1 MLSGWAG
8 QLLPGSPL
16 LCSSEPAVK
25 CEEHR
30 SGQAANG
37 QYLLFELH
45 AEGSGLDIIQ
55 AGFVE
60 SLICSQL

>member
-1 MLSGWAG
+1 MLSEWAG
-8 QLLPGSPL
+8 QLLPGQPL

-37 QYLLFELH
+37 QHLLFELH
-45 AEGSGLDIIQ
+45 GKGSGLDII
-55 AGFVE
+55 
-60 SLICSQL
+60 